1 MPEYRYTAVAQTGA
15 QSEGILTAGSE
26 AEAMSMLDSKGLFP
40 VRIEQSRAPGKGFFG
55 GVGARQMATFYSQLA
70 DLLHAGVPLLRA
82 LEILERQSS
91 KSTLV
96 SMIRDIR
103 ADVAD
108 GTSLADAMA
117 KFPKAFTELAV
128 SMVRAGQEGGFL
140 EDVLKRIATFT
151 EHQEELKS
159 KVIGALA
166 YPTFL
171 LVVGSIVLFVLVIFF
186 VPMFKPIF
194 DRLEQ
199 RGEMPQLTKVLIWFS
214 QFMIAYGWLV
224 GIILVLSVILFWRW
238 ASTASGR
245 MAVDTWKLNLPVA
258 GQIYLNLALSRFTRI
273 QGTLLQNGIP
283 LLQALRIAKDSTGNK
298 VLTTTIDQ
306 AADNVTAGD
315 SLATPL
321 QGCRYIPSDVVE
333 MIAVGEES
341 NNLEKVLLDIANALE
356 TRTARNLELF
366 VRLLEPLML
375 LVMAGFT
382 LVIVLGLLLPIFK
395 MSSTIR

>member
-1 MPEYRYTAVAQTGA
+1 MPEYRYTAVGNSGA

-26 AEAMSMLDSKGLFP
+26 AEVMSLLDSKGLFP
-40 VRIEQSRAPGKGFFG
+40 VRIEQSKAPGKGFFG
-55 GVGARQMATFYSQLA
+55 GVGARQMAVFYSQLA
-70 DLLHAGVPLLRA
+70 DLLQAGVPLLRS

-91 KSTLV
+91 TASLV
-96 SMIRDIR
+96 MIVREIR

-108 GTSLADAMA
+108 GTTLADSMS
-117 KFPKAFTELAV
+117 KYPKAFSELAV

-140 EDVLKRIATFT
+140 EDVLKRIAIFT

-159 KVIGALA
+159 KVMGALA
-166 YPTFL
+166 YPIFL
-171 LVVGSIVLFVLVIFF
+171 LGVGSLVLIILVIVF
-186 VPMFKPIF
+186 VPMFQPIF

-199 RGEMPQLTKVLIWFS
+199 RGEMPQLTKMLIGFS
-214 QFMIAYGWLV
+214 EFMIGYWWVALA
-224 GIILVLSVILFWRW
+224 GIVLVLVLFVRW
-238 ASTASGR
+238 SSTESGR
-245 MAVDTWKLNLPVA
+245 RTVDVWKLNLPVA
-258 GQIYLNLALSRFTRI
+258 GKIYLNLALSRFTRI

-298 VLTTTIDQ
+298 VLTDTINR

-321 QGCRYIPSDVVE
+321 QGCKYIPNDVVE

-356 TRTARNLELF
+356 TRTARNLDLF

-382 LVIVLGLLLPIFK
+382 LLIVLGLLLPIFK
-395 MSSTIR
+395 MSSTIQ